1 MGKVILLDSTPVG
14 LITNP
19 KATPLALQC
28 QQWFLSL
35 LQKGYQVILP
45 EIIDY
50 AIRRELLRANKIS
63 GIKKLDQLKSEIK
76 YLGTINCIF

>member
-1 MGKVILLDSTPVG
+1 MG

-28 QQWFLSL
+28 QEWFYTLFER
-35 LQKGYQVILP
+35 GYEVILP

-50 AIRRELLRANKIS
+50 EIRRELLRGKRCVLM
-63 GIKKLDQLKSEIK
+63 LD
-76 YLGTINCIF
+76 